1 MNILDKRSKE
11 KELLTPESLHTAL
24 YLISLEYINRYLPE
38 KSDVLSLNDITKIDN
53 SKRIMAEIRLKKLID
68 AGLGY
73 SYNAKKL
80 KNILENDRNGNDIRS
95 AALKSEIDF
104 IQQVKSLYS
113 KSLIVPWLDFYK
125 VLKKYGLVCSTLDD
139 YEKIIPE
146 ENENELLI
154 ASQKFN
160 SCGNNFNKF
169 RIAERVR
176 INSDNLRK
184 KDLNFLIDFIGRLP
198 FDDIIDRPSIYGFA
212 PVLDDL
218 FKNVKI
224 VGRKGYDYNNKE
236 KEWFIA
242 AQEEDLENNVKI
254 ELYSSKAEFK
264 RKQLELMKNDPIIF
278 KASQY
283 GAVIVTMW
291 DKEADDEIFDKY
303 KG

>member
-1 MNILDKRSKE
+1 MNILDKKSKE

-38 KSDVLSLNDITKIDN
+38 KSDVSLNDITKIDN

-80 KNILENDRNGNDIRS
+80 KNILGNGSSIRTS
-95 AALKSEIDF
+95 ALKSEIDF

-113 KSLIVPWLDFYK
+113 KSLIVPWLDFYR
-125 VLKKYGLVCSTLDD
+125 VLKKYGLVCSTLED

-160 SCGNNFNKF
+160 SCGKNFNKF
-169 RIAERVR
+169 RIADRVR

-218 FKNVKI
+218 FKNVTI
-224 VGRKGYDYNNKE
+224 VDRKGYDYNNKE

-242 AQEEDLENNVKI
+242 AQEEDLENNVTI
-254 ELYSSKAEFK
+254 EVYSSKAEFK

-303 KG
+303 RG